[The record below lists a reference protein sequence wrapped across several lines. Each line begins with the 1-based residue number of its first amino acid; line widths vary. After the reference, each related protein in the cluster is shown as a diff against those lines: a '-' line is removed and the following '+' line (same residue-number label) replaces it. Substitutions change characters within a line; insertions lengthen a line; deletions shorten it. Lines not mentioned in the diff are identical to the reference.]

1 MTLSELSTLL
11 PPPEGMEWQ
20 QRPRAPK
27 DYMLVVVGTGEQ
39 VGHVFTDAP
48 LSDANDHPC
57 VVSMTA
63 ADRHYR
69 EIVAPPDLPSAYLRA
84 LAAVGLAPD
93 PEKEALRA
101 EVADLRR
108 TVRECPT
115 CEGSGSMGAVVGVT
129 APDGEDVIED
139 VTCAECHGT
148 GVSSWGEALD
158 EAERL
163 RLEVANMRRRLTWSE
178 DVPTGDG
185 LVLVWH
191 PGDDEP
197 EMWRTL
203 GTADGIQWE
212 HHNYVGHGNPFPP
225 GTRFFPLA
233 NLKETR

>member
-1 MTLSELSTLL
+1 MTLSEVSTLL
-11 PPPEGMEWQ
+11 PPPEGCYWFESDDGVCVLRETDERSLRVIIKDLSSDDRDRWSVAAENFEVEA
-20 QRPRAPK
+20 RIRLITTRA
-27 DYMLVVVGTGEQ
+27 
-39 VGHVFTDAP
+39 
-48 LSDANDHPC
+48 
-57 VVSMTA
+57 
-63 ADRHYR
+63 
-69 EIVAPPDLPSAYLRA
+69 DLPAAYLRA
-84 LAAVGLAPD
+84 LTAVGLAPD
-93 PEKEALRA
+93 AEKEALQA
-101 EVADLRR
+101 EVFALRR
-108 TVRECPT
+108 TLRECPT
-115 CEGSGSMGAVVGVT
+115 CDGSGSMGAVVGVT

-163 RLEVANMRRRLTWSE
+163 RLEVANMRRRLTWSDE
-178 DVPTGDG
+178 VPTGDG
-185 LVLVWH
+185 LVLVLH

-203 GTADGIQWE
+203 DTADGIQWE